1 MSNKKSLLEQALKR
15 HQQIVEY
22 TFYTQENDDPD
33 FPQGEF
39 DEDDLLLGEQEP
51 PAEEEPADVTPPLE
65 EPAGDVGADL
75 PTSEPTDIGGETGTE
90 ELPAPDPMG
99 DLGTDMTGGMEI
111 EDEFVDDPATDMGG
125 TGEQVEVDVTDIVTK
140 AEEAKAASEESKS
153 ATEEVGGKIEG
164 LLSQFEELTNKLGD
178 MDQIVNKI
186 DELEQEIERR
196 NPTPVE
202 RLEMRSMD
210 SFPYTVKLT
219 DFWKGKEGYDVG
231 SEKEEEYTLTQ
242 RDVEDDYNEREIRDS
257 FKPNSGEQY

>member
-1 MSNKKSLLEQALKR
+1 MSNKKSLLEEALKR

-51 PAEEEPADVTPPLE
+51 PAEEEPADVAPPLE
-65 EPAGDVGADL
+65 EPAGDVGGEELPAPEPMDL
-75 PTSEPTDIGGETGTE
+75 GGEEGTE
-90 ELPAPDPMG
+90 ELPAPEPM
-99 DLGTDMTGGMEI
+99 DTDMTGGLEI
-111 EDEFVDDPATDMGG
+111 EDEFAEEPATDMGG
-125 TGEQVEVDVTDIVTK
+125 TGEEVEVDVTDIVTK

-153 ATEEVGGKIEG
+153 ATEEVGSKLEG
-164 LLSQFEELTNKLGD
+164 LLSQFEELTTKLGD

-186 DELEQEIERR
+186 DELEQEIEKR

-219 DFWKGKEGYDVG
+219 DFWDNKEGYETG
-231 SEKEEEYTLTQ
+231 SEKEEYVLTQ
-242 RDVEDDYNEREIRDS
+242 KDVEGDYNEREIRDS
-257 FKPNSGEQY
+257 FKPDTDEEY